1 MTAAAE
7 LDGRRAR
14 TVRTRAA
21 ILEALLALLRGGDI
35 NPTAAEIA
43 RKAGVSLRSIAQHFP
58 RRGDL
63 FACVPAV

>member
-1 MTAAAE
+1 MTTPAAE

-21 ILEALLALLRGGDI
+21 ILEAVLALLRGGDI

-43 RKAGVSLRSIAQHFP
+43 RQAGVSLRSIAP
-58 RRGDL
+58 SG
-63 FACVPAV
+63 VSW

>member
-1 MTAAAE
+1 MTTPAAE

-21 ILEALLALLRGGDI
+21 ILEAVLALLRGGDI

-43 RKAGVSLRSIAQHFP
+43 RQAEIGRAHV
-58 RRGDL
+58 
-63 FACVPAV
+63 